1 MLRHYHEGAE
11 GLVSGHTHV
20 CPELPAAVIL
30 PHILHN
36 KFHVGSKS
44 HSCQDAW
51 LKLLQNLK
59 NLSLKHVGSR
69 RLGSAL
75 DVIMSQNS
83 EGTEAAYGCL

>member
-1 MLRHYHEGAE
+1 M
-11 GLVSGHTHV
+11 
-20 CPELPAAVIL
+20 IL
-30 PHILHN
+30 PQILHN
-36 KFHVGSKS
+36 KFHVGSIS

-75 DVIMSQNS
+75 DVIMSQNT
-83 EGTEAAYGCL
+83 EGMEAASLWMSVVR